1 MDKDV
6 EQILTFFKNE
16 EKDYWKTAYQISV
29 ATKIDISRVMKILS
43 TSGGFVRSSYRNNNG
58 EPVFTTRE
66 LFRNKA
72 PFLDKMIGVFKNR
85 ID

>member
-1 MDKDV
+1 MDKDL
-6 EQILTFFKNE
+6 EKIRSLFGKE
-16 EKDYWKTAYQISV
+16 EKDYWKTAYQISS
-29 ATKIDISRVMKILS
+29 ATKIDISRVMKLLS
-43 TSGGFVRSSYRNNNG
+43 TSGDFVRSSYRSYNG